1 MGSRDMKVFCN
12 DHFTIKNKAVSC
24 VKSKSPAKFA
34 SQMKKIVSLEE
45 DLRLFDS
52 RPNILSNK
60 TKQNKIQNKVIV
72 KKPQIDKFGLG
83 SVSTRRN
90 RP

>member
-12 DHFTIKNKAVSC
+12 DHFTIKNKALSC
-24 VKSKSPAKFA
+24 IKAKSPAKFA
-34 SQMKKIVSLEE
+34 NQMKKIVSLEE

-52 RPNILSNK
+52 RPNILSK
-60 TKQNKIQNKVIV
+60 QTKQNKFIV